1 MALFVSVLGL
11 SGLAVFALLGFI
23 MEITKMVIKSMR
35 TRCILRDA
43 NMLGNSR
50 FNYFKGEDK
59 LITKIL
65 EIKMM
70 LLLGLALIF
79 LVFVVWLVFTAFTLE
94 DPALTMHQDDNW
106 YEDEDEDEANED
118 RQ

>member
-1 MALFVSVLGL
+1 
-11 SGLAVFALLGFI
+11 
-23 MEITKMVIKSMR
+23 
-35 TRCILRDA
+35 LRDA
-43 NMLGNSR
+43 STLGNSR

>member
-1 MALFVSVLGL
+1 
-11 SGLAVFALLGFI
+11 
-23 MEITKMVIKSMR
+23 
-35 TRCILRDA
+35 
-43 NMLGNSR
+43 MLGNSR

-65 EIKMM
+65 AIKMM

-94 DPALTMHQDDNW
+94 DPALTMHQDKNW
-106 YEDEDEDEANED
+106 YEDEDESIED
-118 RQ
+118 RE

>member
-1 MALFVSVLGL
+1 
-11 SGLAVFALLGFI
+11 
-23 MEITKMVIKSMR
+23 
-35 TRCILRDA
+35 
-43 NMLGNSR
+43 MLGNLR
-50 FNYFKGEDK
+50 FNSFQSEDT

-94 DPALTMHQDDNW
+94 DPALTMHQDENW
-106 YEDEDEDEANED
+106 YEDEDESNED
-118 RQ
+118 RE

>member
-1 MALFVSVLGL
+1 M
-11 SGLAVFALLGFI
+11 
-23 MEITKMVIKSMR
+23 
-35 TRCILRDA
+35 RDA
-43 NMLGNSR
+43 STLGNSR

-79 LVFVVWLVFTAFTLE
+79 VAFVVWLVFTAFTLE
-94 DPALTMHQDDNW
+94 DPALTMHEDENW
-106 YEDEDEDEANED
+106 YEGEDESIAD
-118 RQ
+118 RE